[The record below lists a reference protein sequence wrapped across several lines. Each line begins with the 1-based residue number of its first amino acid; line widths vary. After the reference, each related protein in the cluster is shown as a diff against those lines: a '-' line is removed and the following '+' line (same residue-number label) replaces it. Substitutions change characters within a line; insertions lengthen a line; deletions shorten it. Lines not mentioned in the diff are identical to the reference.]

1 MKLTQPPKGA
11 GDFSTTS
18 TYLWAA
24 AAFGAVA
31 TLSVVCPKDKK
42 GITIGATRI
51 QLYFIKRALKPKQV
65 QLKTADEILKLTC
78 FIHFMIAA
86 QNYYLSPAV
95 VCDMFISAPLLLI
108 RAPS

>member
-11 GDFSTTS
+11 GDLSTTS
-18 TYLWAA
+18 TSLWAA
-24 AAFGAVA
+24 AAFCVVA

-42 GITIGATRI
+42 GITIGATRT

-65 QLKTADEILKLTC
+65 QLRTADEILKLTY

-86 QNYYLSPAV
+86 QNYYSSPAV
-95 VCDMFISAPLLLI
+95 CAICLFPHFFC
-108 RAPS
+108 